1 MPEVSQPLTAGTEPV
16 AHVLSLE
23 YDNVEGLNEFLAH
36 SEHSVVG
43 ESPPHL
49 LLSLCQSPSHLS
61 CASGFFTDASSKLA
75 KTFKT
80 AADGLR
86 ESFRFAHSTSEA
98 VLTEFGY
105 SE

>member
-1 MPEVSQPLTAGTEPV
+1 MPEVSQPLTAGTEHV

-49 LLSLCQSPSHLS
+49 LLSLPVPLS
-61 CASGFFTDASSKLA
+61 SLLS
-75 KTFKT
+75 
-80 AADGLR
+80 LR
-86 ESFRFAHSTSEA
+86 FLH
-98 VLTEFGY
+98 
-105 SE
+105 